1 MARRRHPMAP
11 ALFGLGVLVGA
22 AWHRRPWR
30 ERGRASERALDRP
43 QGQRRA
49 PAVEHPQGASWRPEP
64 ARPGG
69 ERASVLGY
77 QRAAPTP
84 PVPPAAPDVGT
95 HPGFTIGGDG
105 SVIRKPGIH

>member
-1 MARRRHPMAP
+1 MAKQRHPMAP

-43 QGQRRA
+43 QGQLRA
-49 PAVEHPQGASWRPEP
+49 PAEEHAQSASWRPEP

-77 QRAAPTP
+77 QRAASTP
-84 PVPPAAPDVGT
+84 PVPAAPKAGAQ
-95 HPGFTIGGDG
+95 PGFTIGGDG
-105 SVIRKPGIH
+105 SVIPKPGVH